1 MTKLDVVT
9 YGESMG
15 MFVATQTGPLA
26 QVDEF
31 TKRMAGA
38 ETNVAIGLARLGLKV
53 GWVSRLGKDS
63 VATYLT
69 DILAREKVNTE
80 GVIVDPNYLTG
91 FMFKTKAA
99 EGEDPKVE
107 YFRKG
112 SAASHMSPADFDT
125 DYFMGARHLHA
136 TGISAALSPSC
147 LEMSKHAMDTMRKAG
162 KSVSFDPNLR
172 PSLWPS
178 QEVMVKTLN
187 ELAAK
192 ADWVLPGVSEGKI
205 LTGFTD
211 PRDIAGFYLD
221 LGVKMVVVK
230 LGAEGAYF
238 RTATEEGTVA
248 GVKVKVVDTVGAGDG
263 FAVGVISGMLEGLSI
278 PDAIRRGNHIGAFA
292 IQVIGDM
299 DGLPT
304 RAELDAAYPPKK

>member
-9 YGESMG
+9 FGESMG
-15 MFVATQTGPLA
+15 MFVATEPGALS
-26 QVDEF
+26 QVNEF

-69 DILAREKVNTE
+69 DILAREKVNTDR
-80 GVIVDPNYLTG
+80 VTIDPNYLTG
-91 FMFKTKAA
+91 FMFKTMAVA
-99 EGEDPKVE
+99 GEDPKVE

-112 SAASHMSPADFDT
+112 SAASHMSPDDFDSE
-125 DYFMGARHLHA
+125 YFLSARHLHA
-136 TGISAALSPSC
+136 TGISAALSASA
-147 LEMSKHAMDTMRKAG
+147 LELGKYAMDTMRKAG
-162 KSVSFDPNLR
+162 KTVSFDPNLR

-178 QEVMVKTLN
+178 QEVMAKTLN

-211 PRDIAGFYLD
+211 PRDIASFYLD
-221 LGVKMVVVK
+221 RGVKMVVVK
-230 LGAEGAYF
+230 LGAEGAYY
-238 RTATEEGTVA
+238 RTATEEGTVP

-263 FAVGVISGMLEGLSI
+263 FAVGVVSGMLEGLPI
-278 PDAIRRGNHIGAFA
+278 PEAVRRGNHIGAFA

-304 RAELDAAYPPKK
+304 RAELDAAYPPKG